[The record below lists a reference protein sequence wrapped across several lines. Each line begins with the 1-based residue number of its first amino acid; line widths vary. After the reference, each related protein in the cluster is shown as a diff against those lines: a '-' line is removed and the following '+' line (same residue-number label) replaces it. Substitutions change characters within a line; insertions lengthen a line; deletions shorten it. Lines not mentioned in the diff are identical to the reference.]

1 MEQPR
6 RWFGATKS
14 LFKRQLL
21 LGKNLSRK
29 RRSQEPGVRSQQIGN
44 KDQKEG
50 DKPLMREPE
59 GRLGDS
65 AEVQEAAVL
74 AGLGRE
80 ESWANG
86 CSPMAIR
93 IRTGNF
99 REKNSRVSLILGS
112 ISWTR
117 IKPESSTAKLLGS
130 GSARSW
136 DRRQRMRPEG
146 GAAARGVLSV
156 EVFSPRQ

>member
-21 LGKNLSRK
+21 PAKRLSRK
-29 RRSQEPGVRSQQIGN
+29 RRSQEPGVRSQPIGN

-50 DKPLMREPE
+50 DQAPMRELE
-59 GRLGDS
+59 GRPADS

-74 AGLGRE
+74 ADLGRE

-86 CSPMAIR
+86 CSQMAIR

-99 REKNSRVSLILGS
+99 RE
-112 ISWTR
+112 
-117 IKPESSTAKLLGS
+117 
-130 GSARSW
+130 
-136 DRRQRMRPEG
+136 
-146 GAAARGVLSV
+146 
-156 EVFSPRQ
+156 